1 MQKRNLWCV
10 VAAALAVTL
19 AGGCQA
25 PKKKQSQQAAAARWN
40 HARAGVLYSLASDQ
54 YKNADFDKCRKT
66 TNDALKMDPTNA
78 NLRVLSAKIAIEQ
91 GQLEAAERELELAR
105 KYAPNDPEG
114 YYMAGV
120 VYQRWQKPERAYEF
134 YTAASDKNPIE
145 LSYLLARAE
154 TLVELGRSEEALTLL
169 QGKVQYF
176 ENSAAIRDAVGQLLT
191 QAGNYHEAVEMFRQ
205 ASVLEEQEVP
215 FKERLGLA
223 LYYDKQY
230 AEAVDVLGKLVT
242 REGYTQR
249 ADLMMALGE
258 SQLQTAK
265 PRDAR
270 QSFESA
276 TQLDASNAKG
286 WLGLGRAAMECKDY
300 RRAELALKKAQ
311 SLDAK
316 SAEPQLMLGYL
327 RLRQNR
333 TREAMVAFKKAS
345 ELDPKD
351 SVSVTMI
358 GYVYE
363 KSGKPDLAVKYYGKA
378 LKLKPND
385 PLATKLMAGANLND

>member
-25 PKKKQSQQAAAARWN
+25 PKKKQSQQATARWN
-40 HARAGVLYSLASDQ
+40 HARAGVLYSLASEQ
-54 YKNADFDKCRKT
+54 YKNSDFDKCRKT
-66 TNDALKMDPTNA
+66 TNDALKLNPTYA
-78 NLRVLSAKIAIEQ
+78 PLRVLSAKIAIEQ
-91 GQLEAAERELELAR
+91 GQLEMAEHELELAR
-105 KYAPNDPEG
+105 KFAPNDPEG

-120 VYQRWQKPERAYEF
+120 VYQRWQRPERAYEF

-154 TLVELGRSEEALTLL
+154 TLVELGRRDEALALL

-176 ENSAAIRDAVGQLLT
+176 ENSAAIRDAVGQLMT

-205 ASVLEEQEVP
+205 ASVLEEQEIP

-230 AEAVDVLGKLVT
+230 ADAVDVLGKLVT
-242 REGYTQR
+242 HEGYTQR
-249 ADLMMALGE
+249 ADLLMALGE

-270 QSFESA
+270 ASFESA
-276 TQLDASNAKG
+276 TNIDASNPKG
-286 WLGLGRAAMECKDY
+286 WLGLGRAAMECKDF

-316 SAEPQLMLGYL
+316 SAEPQLLLGYL

-363 KSGKPDLAVKYYGKA
+363 KSGKPEVAVKYYGKA